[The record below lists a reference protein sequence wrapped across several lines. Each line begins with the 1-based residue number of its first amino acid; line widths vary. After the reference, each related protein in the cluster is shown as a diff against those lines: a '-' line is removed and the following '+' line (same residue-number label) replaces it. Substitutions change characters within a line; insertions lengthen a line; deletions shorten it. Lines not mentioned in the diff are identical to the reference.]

1 MKMPTST
8 SNNERR
14 AGNNDSMNI
23 RISQRR
29 LPALV
34 AAMAVLVSQAAV
46 AVTIDMRGTLGVYG
60 GFGNTLQYS
69 AGGISVDVFG
79 WAETGSLQTS
89 TPSNFWYF
97 QTAEIYSFATGI
109 GVCNRVEGSLGSG
122 NCETNEREIDTAG
135 SRDDLLVLYFDQTV
149 NFSNLEVTVDPWDG
163 TGSDP
168 NDRDLRYWIA
178 SVPSAPDLS
187 TFSFNTLSG
196 TFGTSFLS
204 SATSSYNAYTHLL
217 SGVSG
222 PMSGNLLMISG
233 NWVNRNCTDS
243 DITSDS
249 ECEAWKLK
257 SVVVEPVSQVVP
269 VPAAVWL
276 LGSALGALGWM
287 RRRTN

>member
-1 MKMPTST
+1 M
-8 SNNERR
+8 
-14 AGNNDSMNI
+14 ND
-23 RISQRR
+23 RVSQRR
-29 LPALV
+29 MLGTL
-34 AAMAVLVSQAAV
+34 AAIAVLASQAAA
-46 AVTIDMRGTLGVYG
+46 AVTIDVRGTLGAYG

-69 AGGISVDVFG
+69 AGGISVDVYG
-79 WAETGSLQTS
+79 WGETGALQTS

-109 GVCNRVEGSLGSG
+109 GVCNRVEGSLASG

-135 SRDDLLVLYFDQTV
+135 SRDDILVLYFDQTV
-149 NFSNLEVTVDPWDG
+149 SFSNLEVTVDPWDG

-196 TFGTSFLS
+196 TFGTSYLS
-204 SATSSYNAYTHLL
+204 SATSSYNAYTHML
-217 SGVSG
+217 SGGGG

-233 NWVNRNCTDS
+233 NWMNRNCTDS
-243 DITSDS
+243 DITSDA

-257 SVVVEPVSQVVP
+257 SIVVEPLNQVVP

-287 RRRTN
+287 RRRTD